1 MTPRR
6 KGGVKAGCI
15 LVDELPPAKAT
26 FHATVAGL
34 GLSIM
39 SEHTQIAVIGAGLSG
54 LLSALALSDPEHG
67 AGREVILIDA
77 KPIDRSETDGRATA
91 LTPSAMRALTR
102 LGVEEVDA
110 TPILGMRVGEGEAD
124 TPWQFEL
131 PERDGE
137 PLAFNVENE
146 RLRTSILACLK
157 TRPVNIRD
165 NVRVDT
171 LSQNGSVNL
180 MLSDGTQLTAD
191 LVVAADGRNSAIRR
205 MAGLSVSRSDFGQH
219 ALVTTVIH
227 AEPHEGIA
235 LQRFQPVGA
244 VASLPFATTKAGHRS
259 QIVWSDRSE
268 AITAARALPEEALIA
283 LIDDRLWGAL
293 DVTGL
298 DMPVQSYPLIGQR
311 SEALSRGRIALIGDA
326 ARVIHPL
333 AGQGFN
339 LGIRDIGA
347 LVEGVREAVSTGQD
361 IGTAGLI
368 GYERWRRADETML
381 ATLTTSLATAPTRGP
396 LSLLGHARR
405 AAFAAVDDM
414 PALHTLIR
422 REAAGE
428 TGERP
433 TLLR

>member
-6 KGGVKAGCI
+6 KGGVKAVHVA
-15 LVDELPPAKAT
+15 VDELPPAKPA
-26 FHATVAGL
+26 FLVRVAGL
-34 GLSIM
+34 GLTIM

-67 AGREVILIDA
+67 AGREVVLIDA
-77 KPIDRSETDGRATA
+77 KPIERSESDGRATA
-91 LTPSAMRALTR
+91 LTPSAMRAITR
-102 LGVEEVDA
+102 LGVEGLEA
-110 TPILGMRVGEGEAD
+110 TPILGMRVGEGGSD

-131 PERDGE
+131 PERDGG

-146 RLRTSILACLK
+146 RLRSAILACLN
-157 TRPVNIRD
+157 TSSVQIRD
-165 NVRVDT
+165 SVRVDA

-191 LVVAADGRNSAIRR
+191 LVVAADGRNSAVRR
-205 MAGLSVSRSDFGQH
+205 MAGVSVSRSDFGQH
-219 ALVTTVIH
+219 AMVTTVIH
-227 AEPHEGIA
+227 AEPHDGIA

-244 VASLPFATTKAGHRS
+244 VASLPFATTQAGHRS

-268 AITAARALPEEALIA
+268 AIAAARALPEEALIA

-293 DVTGL
+293 EITGL
-298 DMPVQSYPLIGQR
+298 DTPVQSYPLIGQR
-311 SEALSRGRIALIGDA
+311 SEALNRGRVALVGDA

-339 LGIRDIGA
+339 LAVRDIGA
-347 LVEGVREAVSTGQD
+347 LVEGIREAVETGQD

-368 GYERWRRADETML
+368 GYERWRRADETVL
-381 ATLTTSLATAPTRGP
+381 ATLTTSLATAPARGP
-396 LSLLGHARR
+396 LALLGHARR
-405 AAFAAVDDM
+405 AAFAVVDDM

-433 TLLR
+433 ALLR